1 VGSGGFR
8 RQRARVTLN
17 PEGEAPIQ
25 PFSEGDLKASANKDS
40 PGRLLVLSD
49 GVFAIA
55 LTLLALDLHVPDVG
69 DNPTNRS
76 LQHALSHQSSAYFS
90 FLISFYVVASY
101 WTRHRRAMRSVES
114 VDPTLVRYTLILLLC
129 VAALPFPAALLGK
142 YASHPISL
150 AIYGALNVVASVD
163 LLLLH
168 RTVHKH
174 HLSPSSPA
182 ELVLARREMVELLSA
197 VVVFALCIPAAY
209 LFHGNGAWALV
220 LLLVVQRWRT
230 LVARLGRLRKKR
242 EPVVEGG
249 A

>member
-1 VGSGGFR
+1 VEQENAVPLLPFR
-8 RQRARVTLN
+8 
-17 PEGEAPIQ
+17 
-25 PFSEGDLKASANKDS
+25 EGDLQTSANKDS

-69 DNPTNRS
+69 DNPTNHA
-76 LQHALSHQSSAYFS
+76 LVHALSHQSSAYFS

-114 VDPTLVRYTLILLLC
+114 VDPTLVRYTLVLLLC

-150 AIYGALNVVASVD
+150 ALYGALNVVASLDV
-163 LLLLH
+163 LLLH
-168 RTVHKH
+168 RTVHQH
-174 HLSPSSPA
+174 HLARSSPA
-182 ELVLARREMVELLSA
+182 DLVLARREMVELLSA

-230 LVARLGRLRKKR
+230 LLGQLGRLRRKR
-242 EPVVEGG
+242 ERV
-249 A
+249 AKA